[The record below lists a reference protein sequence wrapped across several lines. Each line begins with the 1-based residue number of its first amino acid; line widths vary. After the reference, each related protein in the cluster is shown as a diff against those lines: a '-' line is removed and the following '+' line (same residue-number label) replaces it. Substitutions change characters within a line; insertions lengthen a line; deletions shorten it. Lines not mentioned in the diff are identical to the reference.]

1 MLFIVTMG
9 VVSASDGVNNES
21 VATSDV
27 VGASLDNSEVQI
39 ANNVNIDEISN
50 IYYTDSIYASGDS
63 GSIDIHVKDAYNSL
77 TKNWTEEGVDLAGAD
92 IKVLDSSN
100 NVVFSGKT
108 LSGGIY
114 SVGGLPQGNYK
125 VQLSYSTYEPYTQN
139 VNIKAAS
146 SIAINYMFVPD
157 ILLLVSYNSHSEK
170 VDYLMNLSR
179 RVAYIDIEN
188 FDKTRSWLF
197 EYAKYIQIDMFSP
210 GSYSNFGIA
219 EARELL
225 SKSPANANYNVAYT
239 FGIYNDDT
247 FTNLGIHFV
256 GASANN
262 NTPNTL
268 ENTYIGSY
276 FQAPDIDSSE
286 VLAANMENYLKYIF
300 YLINPQKY
308 TNPTLDTANTPRLS
322 PECGIYHPVLGT
334 YTVTPSAEL
343 INQWI
348 ISNPGYNDDGEGS
361 LNWMLDEY
369 VKWQETELNPTEL
382 FREFEND
389 YINRYNTDVPFVAI
403 ATYYCGGSVV
413 DALINTYEANGRSA
427 FNVFKLSTAPA
438 MSSILLTL
446 TKSSQLGISAVAS
459 LYSWSLNYGNHSA
472 LNDLSEMNLTVVKG
486 LFDVSQES
494 YESETGA
501 QAEWTY
507 SVTVPSFEGVFSP
520 IILSYKDSLG
530 KSHVVQSGIDKMV
543 KLTSGWANLKDMD
556 NFDKVVS
563 IVLYNYPAGK
573 AEIGASYLDVF
584 QSTYDL
590 LVHLADAGYDIG
602 MDKSD
607 LPSVDELSTWIVYM
621 GNKGTWAQGELN
633 KYVESNWEML
643 MEHHQLITQD
653 EFDELVANNI
663 NQDLYKQMVDYW
675 GDGLGKVMVY
685 NQTYIV
691 IPGLWFGKIF
701 ITFQPSRGWEEVN
714 IVESYHDLTLPPH
727 QQYVTFYKW
736 LDEVAN
742 CNVVINLGT
751 HGTLEWL
758 PGRNVG
764 VHEGDWSFELNLI
777 PTIYP
782 YIVSNPGEAMVARDR
797 IGAMM
802 ITHMTP
808 AMAIS
813 GLYGN
818 YTTLLNYIDHYNE
831 QIKNNVSATADEYKK
846 LILELAPTLG
856 FENLSEGQSFDSWL
870 EDLHNYLDKMQN
882 DFNTYG
888 LHTLGKVLSG
898 EELVEEVITIMT
910 SRTTV
915 YDYILHMLYPNLN
928 DKSYYD
934 DISGNS
940 QYYAQ
945 SEVVKQWLRNFVTDL
960 VNGTYTFDE
969 LASGYGVTNK
979 SSKLYQ
985 SLNYSTTVIDNIRN
999 NNEWNAIM
1007 TALSGG
1013 YVTPGLFADP
1023 AYSDSIPTGH
1033 MGRTSDT
1040 TKMPTKAAYESAVK
1054 VVDALLVNYYEQHGT
1069 WPELTALI
1077 LWGTEILRTEGI
1089 GVAEFLYF
1097 LGCKPTWNEGDGAV
1111 TGVELIPINE
1121 LTVTLSNGS
1130 VVKRPRVDV
1139 FASMVTSNTDWI
1151 KLMLTAVDLA
1161 LYSTDDDVSNNF
1173 LKKHYAE
1180 NPMKDRLFGLPGAV
1194 LEGTG
1199 MSNTI
1204 PNTADWNLTSL
1215 NEDLAKIYLNR
1226 VSYSWT
1232 LDENDNIVI
1241 TKQTDNFKYLLTKT
1255 DLITQNFDSSW
1266 RLLDSDDYYDWFGG
1280 LLNAAKILGGDPDT
1294 AFVDIRNKNNY
1305 IITTYEEEFELE
1317 IRSNLLNP
1325 KFVDALLSTQAGWIQ
1340 WSTKFQNAFGS
1351 LYVNN
1356 GMKLNSQLGNDM
1368 AGTLLKYSGKIN
1380 SLAAA
1385 TSFQSSAAFMM
1396 YMYFQGKWETSNTEL
1411 VQELANEIIRNAI
1424 NYGVACCHHT
1434 CKNLDFNMQLIQASS
1449 LSASEKAKYADILAQ
1464 ATLTSPLY
1472 TDDSGQDNPTNP
1484 EDPTNP
1490 TDSDNPNA
1498 NDDNN
1503 NQQLVN
1509 GTTNDQSAS
1518 DGSAGGATA
1527 VGTDT
1532 SINPGNAKSA
1542 QDQSQ
1547 DASQSQDSS
1556 SQDSSKGKTGG
1567 ASVHEISKSSASKSA
1582 SGQSSTPVVLI
1593 VAVICLIAIFVVG
1606 YARNKHKDDED
1617 DY

>member
-1 MLFIVTMG
+1 MLFIVTMSL
-9 VVSASDGVNNES
+9 VSANDEVNNETVIADGIVGTS
-21 VATSDV
+21 LVAD
-27 VGASLDNSEVQI
+27 GVQI
-39 ANNVNIDEISN
+39 ANDVNVDEIDN
-50 IYYTDSIYASGDS
+50 IYYTNSIYSSG
-63 GSIDIHVKDAYNSL
+63 GYGFIDIHVKDSYNPL
-77 TKNWTEEGVDLAGAD
+77 TKNWTEDGVDLAGAD
-92 IKVLDSSN
+92 IKILDSSDN
-100 NVVFSGKT
+100 LVFEGKT
-108 LSGGIY
+108 LAGGAYSIGNLPSG
-114 SVGGLPQGNYK
+114 SYK
-125 VQLSYSTYEPYTQN
+125 VQLSYSTYEVYTEN
-139 VNIKAAS
+139 VNVGANSAV
-146 SIAINYMFVPD
+146 AVNHMFVPD
-157 ILLLVSYNSHSEK
+157 ILLIVSYNSHSEK
-170 VDYLMNLSR
+170 VDYLMSLSK
-179 RVAYIDIEN
+179 RVAYIDTGN
-188 FDKTRSWLF
+188 FDKTREWLF
-197 EYAKYIQIDMFSP
+197 EYAKYIQIDMFAP
-210 GSYSNFGIA
+210 GSYNNFGIA

-239 FGIYNDDT
+239 FGIYNKDT
-247 FTNLGIHFV
+247 LDNLGIHFV
-256 GASANN
+256 GGSASNN
-262 NTPNTL
+262 SPNTV
-268 ENTYIGSY
+268 ENTYVGSY
-276 FQAPDIDSSE
+276 FQAPDIESSE
-286 VLAANMENYLKYIF
+286 VFVANMNNYLKYIF

-308 TNPTLDTANTPRLS
+308 INPTLDTATTPRIS

-334 YTVTPSAEL
+334 YTVVPDAEL

-348 ISNPGYNDDGEGS
+348 IANPGYNNDGHGS
-361 LNWMLDEY
+361 LNWMLKEY
-369 VKWQETELNPTEL
+369 VAWQEKELNPTEL
-382 FREFEND
+382 FRLFEND
-389 YINRYNTDVPFVAI
+389 YMNRYNTDTPFVAI
-403 ATYYCGGSVV
+403 ATYYCGGPVV
-413 DALINTYEANGRSA
+413 DALIKCYEASGRPA
-427 FNVFKLSTAPA
+427 FNIFKLSTAPA

-446 TKSSQLGISAVAS
+446 TKTTQIGISAVAS

-486 LFDVSQES
+486 LFDVSQQS

-507 SVTVPSFEGVFSP
+507 SVTIPSFEGVFSP

-530 KSHVVQSGIDKMV
+530 KSHVVQSGIEKMV
-543 KLTSGWANLKDMD
+543 KLTAGWANLKDMD

-563 IVLYNYPAGK
+563 IVLYNYPPGK
-573 AEIGASYLDVF
+573 GEIGASYLDVF

-590 LVHLADAGYDIG
+590 LVHLSDAGYDIG
-602 MDKSD
+602 MNKSD
-607 LPSVDELSTWIVYM
+607 LPSVKELSEWIIYM

-643 MEHHQLITQD
+643 RQHHQLVTQE
-653 EFDELVANNI
+653 EFDKLVATNM
-663 NQDLYKQMVDYW
+663 NQDLYKKMVDYW
-675 GDGLGKVMVY
+675 GDGLGKIMVY

-701 ITFQPSRGWEEVN
+701 ITFQPSRGWEEVKIEN
-714 IVESYHDLTLPPH
+714 YHDLTLPPH

-742 CNVVINLGT
+742 CDVIINLGT

-818 YTTLLNYIDHYNE
+818 YTKLLNYIDRYND
-831 QIKNNVSATADEYKK
+831 QVANNVSGNAYEYKK
-846 LILELAPTLG
+846 LILELAPSLG
-856 FENLSEGQSFDSWL
+856 FEKPKNGQTFEAWL
-870 EDLHNYLDKMQN
+870 EDLHTYLDDMQN

-888 LHTLGKVLSG
+888 LHTIGKILSG
-898 EELVEEVITIMT
+898 EELIEEVITIIT

-915 YDYILHMLYPNLN
+915 YNHILHMIYPNLKDKNYYN
-928 DKSYYD
+928 D
-934 DISGNS
+934 IRGNS

-945 SEVVKQWLRNFVTDL
+945 SEVVKTWLRTFIGDFV
-960 VNGTYTFDE
+960 NNTYTFDE
-969 LASGYGVTNK
+969 VAKMYGITNK

-985 SLNYSTTVIDNIRN
+985 SLNYSTKVIENIKN

-1023 AYSDSIPTGH
+1023 AYADSIPTGH

-1054 VVDALLVNYYEQHGT
+1054 VVDLLLVNYYEKHGK

-1097 LGCKPTWNEGDGAV
+1097 LGCRPTWNEGDEAV

-1121 LTVTLSNGS
+1121 LTVALSNGK
-1130 VVKRPRVDV
+1130 VVNRPRVDV
-1139 FASMVTSNTDWI
+1139 FASMVTSNVDWI

-1161 LYSTDDDVSNNF
+1161 LNSTDDTVANNF

-1204 PNTADWNLTSL
+1204 PNTANWNLTTL
-1215 NEDLAKIYLNR
+1215 NEDLARIYLGR

-1232 LDENDNIVI
+1232 LDDHDNIVI
-1241 TKQTDNFKYLLTKT
+1241 TKQTENFKYLLGKT

-1280 LLNAAKILGGDPDT
+1280 LLNAAKILGANPDT

-1305 IITTYEEEFELE
+1305 IIRTYEEEFELE
-1317 IRSNLLNP
+1317 IRTNLLNP

-1340 WSTKFQNAFGS
+1340 WNSKFQNAFGS
-1351 LYVNN
+1351 LYVNP
-1356 GMKLNSQLGNDM
+1356 GMTLGSQLGNEM
-1368 AGTLLKYSGKIN
+1368 VSTLLKYSGKID
-1380 SLAAA
+1380 SLASA
-1385 TSFQSSAAFMM
+1385 TSFQSAGAFMF
-1396 YMYFQGKWETSNTEL
+1396 YMYYQGKWENPDPKL
-1411 VQELANEIIRNAI
+1411 VQELADEIIRNAI
-1424 NYGVACCHHT
+1424 KYGVACCHHT
-1434 CKNLDFNMQLIQASS
+1434 CKNLDFNMKLIQASS
-1449 LSASEKAKYADILAQ
+1449 LSAADKAKYAEILSQ
-1464 ATLTSPLY
+1464 ATLTDPLY
-1472 TDDSGQDNPTNP
+1472 KDDGSTDDSSNP
-1484 EDPTNP
+1484 EDSNKNNTE
-1490 TDSDNPNA
+1490 D
-1498 NDDNN
+1498 N

-1509 GTTNDQSAS
+1509 GTTDDQSS
-1518 DGSAGGATA
+1518 GDMAGGSTA
-1527 VGTDT
+1527 AGLDT
-1532 SINPGNAKSA
+1532 SVDPSNAKSA
-1542 QDQSQ
+1542 SSQSKN
-1547 DASQSQDSS
+1547 DASKADSS
-1556 SQDSSKGKTGG
+1556 NGESGA

-1582 SGQSSTPVVLI
+1582 AGQSSTPIVLI
-1593 VAVICLIAIFVVG
+1593 IAVICLIAVFVVG
-1606 YARNKHKDDED
+1606 YARNKRDNDED